1 MNALFKVGDWVQ
13 SAPNSEDVRLMK
25 RVWMAQILEVKPAK
39 TAPDGVCY
47 ETLGWWSGES
57 LKKRPKLRQL
67 WSEHL
72 TLKTQ

>member
-1 MNALFKVGDWVQ
+1 
-13 SAPNSEDVRLMK
+13 
-25 RVWMAQILEVKPAK
+25 MAQIYDVKPAK
-39 TAPDGVCY
+39 SAPDGVCY

-72 TLKTQ
+72 TLKTE